1 MRGKLVFSALVLAAS
16 VAGLSTSVTST
27 RRPPVRTPAR
37 FDAFPIMLAKRKKE
51 DLLYRRPSAALE
63 QGGSFFVPG
72 LEGTKLRTGAA
83 AVLSVGLLLNR
94 ILSPGEPVSSQY
106 VSEALGVFSCLIVFA
121 QSAAQNRVD
130 AEAAEDALRAA
141 FAARLKER
149 QEYAESLT
157 PLAAERTR
165 WVATTLLKT
174 TPARAAVW
182 VGADGTVLAR
192 CGRFPEPTGTDPPP
206 MAPVDAQALRA
217 LFADM
222 PVAMVDFD
230 VLSGSGSVPPAPLP
244 RNAVSAL
251 LCRCGGEA
259 RDAGILA
266 ITSEQP
272 AAFSE
277 RHSQWLQDCARLLAR

>member
-1 MRGKLVFSALVLAAS
+1 MRGTLVLLSLVLAFS
-16 VAGLSTSVTST
+16 VAGLSTSVSST
-27 RRPPVRTPAR
+27 RRAPVRTAAR
-37 FDAFPIMLAKRKKE
+37 FNAFPNMLARRKKE

-94 ILSPGEPVSSQY
+94 ILSPGEPASSQY

-222 PVAMVDFD
+222 PVTMVDFD
-230 VLSGSGSVPPAPLP
+230 VSGRGSVPPAPLP

-259 RDAGILA
+259 RDAGVLA

-277 RHSQWLQDCARLLAR
+277 RHGQWLHDCARLLAR